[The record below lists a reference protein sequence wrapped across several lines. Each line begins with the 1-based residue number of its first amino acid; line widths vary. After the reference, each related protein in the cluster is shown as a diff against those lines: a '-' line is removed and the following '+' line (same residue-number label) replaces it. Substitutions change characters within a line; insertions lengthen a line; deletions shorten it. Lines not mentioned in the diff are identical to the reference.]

1 MSNKSLL
8 IKINK
13 YINIFINEKKSLNCS
28 INTINTYLYVLNTFY
43 EYISDKIELSNI
55 IDINKETLLS
65 FIDNNKTISNS
76 TKILYLRVVK
86 SFFNFID
93 EKEGLNSLFEIR
105 FKKLS
110 IKQEIKEADALDA
123 NEVKKLLEHIG
134 KKSNSFNK
142 ARDALLIKL
151 ILFTGIR
158 ASEALNIVLNDFIEI
173 ESNAV
178 VLYKIKIAGKGNKER
193 YAYIK
198 KDKINKELEYLFDDG
213 YIKDYIAITKT
224 GKKMTREGLYSV
236 ITTKMRQA
244 GVNKKGVHILRH
256 TFARDL
262 VAKNINLSTIS
273 ELLGHADITLTARTY
288 AKSNEGN
295 KIRAIL

>member
-1 MSNKSLL
+1 MSNKLL
-8 IKINK
+8 SIKINE

-43 EYISDKIELSNI
+43 EYISNNSRLTNITDIDKTILLNF
-55 IDINKETLLS
+55 IN
-65 FIDNNKTISNS
+65 NNKTISNG
-76 TKILYLRVVK
+76 TKILYLRVIK
-86 SFFNFID
+86 SFFTFID

-110 IKQEIKEADALDA
+110 IKQEIKEVEALNA
-123 NEVKKLLEHIG
+123 NEVKKLLEHIER
-134 KKSNSFNK
+134 KSNSFNK
-142 ARDALLIKL
+142 VRDALLIKL

-158 ASEALNIVLNDFIEI
+158 ASEALNIVLSDFIEI
-173 ESNAV
+173 ESNEV
-178 VLYKIKIAGKGNKER
+178 ILYKIKIAGKGNKER
-193 YAYIK
+193 FAYIK
-198 KDKINKELEYLFDDG
+198 KNKIDKELGYLLDNG

-244 GVNKKGVHILRH
+244 EVNKKGVHILRH

-262 VAKNINLSTIS
+262 VARNINLSTIS